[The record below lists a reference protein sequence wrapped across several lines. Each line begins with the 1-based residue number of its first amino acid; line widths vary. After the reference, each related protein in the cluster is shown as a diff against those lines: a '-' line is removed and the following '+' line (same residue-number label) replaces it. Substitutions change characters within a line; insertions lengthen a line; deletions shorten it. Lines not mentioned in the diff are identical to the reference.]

1 MYTHSHSHWIG
12 RERKPWTGFSVH
24 DCMWKWTKK
33 WANVRSMQQHQYNA
47 SSSTST
53 SSSSNSSMLNLRCI
67 EAKRSSKTASTL
79 KTADQIYALNILY
92 NINAFSFSIP
102 INGPMLTYT
111 SFTRSKRS
119 KNALSL
125 LIGIW
130 LTEVVVSP
138 VRCCCCRFVF
148 RFLSVYWRK
157 KKLIRNFHPSHINQ
171 ISHCYCV

>member
-102 INGPMLTYT
+102 INGPMLTYIYT

-157 KKLIRNFHPSHINQ
+157 KKTHQKLSSVAHQSN
-171 ISHCYCV
+171 